1 MVSPL
6 TNKTAKT
13 SFGEDLVKIRPAVAR
28 AVASKLKKKHTE
40 RQVKHST
47 SPSLAASGAV

>member
-28 AVASKLKKKHTE
+28 AVASKFKKNTE
-40 RQVKHST
+40 RPVKHSM